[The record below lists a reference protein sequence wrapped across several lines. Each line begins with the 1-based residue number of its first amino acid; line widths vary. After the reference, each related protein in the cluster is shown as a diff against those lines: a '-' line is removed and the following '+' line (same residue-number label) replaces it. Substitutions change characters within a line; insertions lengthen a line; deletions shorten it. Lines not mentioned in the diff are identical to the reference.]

1 MALTEA
7 QRVLVR
13 LYTGWQDGF
22 GQFDSR
28 LEQAMNHVDNRAELL
43 ALVTNLA
50 TDTPPG
56 LLAQLALVDSRIFGS
71 HGRLKASAVGS
82 ITLNPGELQA
92 LRSEGRRLVGRL
104 CSILGVER
112 GADVFG
118 GSGPSG
124 RAGGYVGK

>member
-43 ALVTNLA
+43 ALVTNLT

-56 LLAQLALVDSRIFGS
+56 LLAQLASIDSKLFGA

-104 CSILGVER
+104 CSILGIER
-112 GADVFG
+112 GSDVF
-118 GSGPSG
+118 SGTAPG